1 MDPIDYLKTLR
12 RRWLVVAVSV
22 LVSMAISSVALL
34 SLDGSAASQ
43 GSSYRATTI
52 LLTGESTLTDP
63 RVNALS
69 TLAALVTIGEVP
81 KRVAEALDFEGE
93 PSALASTVQAS
104 IDADTRL
111 MRISATASDPARAEV
126 VADTFAEEMIV
137 YVEARN
143 GRIVEEEA
151 REFRRRL
158 RRLQREIEALD
169 QLIASA
175 PLTEAEDLKAQRDAK
190 GLEAQNAV
198 LAFQQSG
205 VLSPSDAGLEII
217 QPAIASP
224 MVSGSSEDLQV
235 TTTPQIRLLIGAV
248 LGLLAGVGIALFFDR
263 FDRRIRTKE
272 VAERSFQAPVLA
284 EIPRVPRGARS
295 TLLQLTAP
303 KSLAHE
309 AFRLLGMSLASGLPG
324 SVRRLSGNGSEK
336 DKGARTILVTSA
348 GPDEGKSTVVANV
361 AASLAELGKKVLII
375 SCDFRAPEVHRWF
388 GIQDGEGLGKALLSP
403 NGGPILP
410 GYILGTAVK
419 GVFLVLSGARS
430 ERPVELL
437 TSQNMR
443 RALEEARRSADIVLL
458 DTPPILMVSDA
469 ANLISEADAVLL
481 VARAQKTT
489 TDTAKRTQELLSRL
503 QVPAV
508 GVALNATTEGP
519 PGYGSSRWSRLLR
532 GFPSLA
538 RH

>member
-1 MDPIDYLKTLR
+1 VDPIDYLKTLR

-22 LVSMAISSVALL
+22 LVSMAISSIALL

-63 RVNALS
+63 RINALS

-93 PSALASTVQAS
+93 PSALASTVSAS

-126 VADTFAEEMIV
+126 VADTFAKELIS
-137 YVEARN
+137 YIEARN

-151 REFRRRL
+151 REFRRRM

-175 PLTEAEDLKAQRDAK
+175 PLTEAEDLKAQRDTKA
-190 GLEAQNAV
+190 LEAQNAV
-198 LAFQQSG
+198 LTFQQSG
-205 VLSPSDAGLEII
+205 VLSPAGGGLEII
-217 QPAIASP
+217 QPAIAGP
-224 MVSGSSEDLQV
+224 MVPASGGEDLQV

-248 LGLLAGVGIALFFDR
+248 LGLLAGVGIALFLDR

-284 EIPRVPRGARS
+284 EIPRVPKAARS
-295 TLLQLTAP
+295 ALLQLTAP
-303 KSLAHE
+303 KSLATE

-324 SVRRLSGNGSEK
+324 TVQRPSGNGSEE
-336 DKGARTILVTSA
+336 GARTILVTSP

-375 SCDFRAPEVHRWF
+375 SCDFRAPDVHRLF

-403 NGGPILP
+403 NGGPVLA
-410 GYILGTAVK
+410 GYIHGTAVK
-419 GVFLVLSGARS
+419 GVFLVPSGARS

-437 TSQNMR
+437 TSENMR
-443 RALEEARRSADIVLL
+443 KALQEARRSADIVLL

-481 VARAQKTT
+481 VARARKTT
-489 TDTAKRTQELLSRL
+489 TDTAKRTRELLRRL
-503 QVPAV
+503 RVPAV

-519 PGYGSSRWSRLLR
+519 PGYGSTRWSRFR